1 MSFIDYVHVF
11 TKFLVSNDKSMSKIR
26 KNRGQKLH
34 NFFMKNSYHN
44 SITSHDPDKVIFNFS
59 GHVLNATEKSFLSK
73 GLGFAIS
80 PKNIN
85 YSDYKL
91 PFELLY
97 RVKNLSKV
105 GSETLLF
112 HYTRTLIK
120 LSRRTWPN

>member
-11 TKFLVSNDKSMSKIR
+11 TKFLVSNDKNMSKTR
-26 KNRGQKLH
+26 KNQGQKLH

-44 SITSHDPDKVIFNFS
+44 STTSHDPDKVIFNFS

-73 GLGFAIS
+73 GLGFAIP

-85 YSDYKL
+85 YGDYKL

-97 RVKNLSKV
+97 RDVSNLGK
-105 GSETLLF
+105 EF
-112 HYTRTLIK
+112 I
-120 LSRRTWPN
+120 